1 MKSTIYQQ
9 AKAALKETAS
19 EAKKANK
26 NDFPLIRM
34 IINDEADALCK
45 NHHLSEYQRDLL
57 ANYACKLHPKR
68 K

>member
-1 MKSTIYQQ
+1 MKPTIYQQ
-9 AKAALKETAS
+9 AKAALKAAAS

-26 NDFPLIRM
+26 NDLPLIRM

-45 NHHLSEYQRDLL
+45 NNHLSEYQRDLL